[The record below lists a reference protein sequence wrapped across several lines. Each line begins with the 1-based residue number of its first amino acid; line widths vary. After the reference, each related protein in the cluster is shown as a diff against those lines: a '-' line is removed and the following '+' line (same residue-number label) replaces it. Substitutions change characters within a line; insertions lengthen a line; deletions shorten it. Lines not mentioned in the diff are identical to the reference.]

1 MKSRLYTMIGL
12 VVAVLFCISLPTLA
26 AVEGEQTTKKLL
38 VSNFSVKGCS
48 PELGTAASVAL
59 QNVIANYN
67 SSEYEVVERQILN
80 DLLSS
85 QGLALTG
92 LLRRSTS
99 RRVDADFLL
108 EGDLSFARESFTL
121 SVSLIDAASHISVRE
136 HSITAVSV
144 EDLIAQMPQ
153 IALIILDLTLAIE
166 AGPLPPVEHVEYN
179 SWYSDNSGI
188 HNGGQII
195 LDISGNSF
203 TGISIESYGRARM
216 SGTIQGNIL
225 SGVYEASYGWGNFEL
240 EVREGWNR
248 LKGSYYQVSNG
259 ANGEWSAVLK

>member
-1 MKSRLYTMIGL
+1 MKSRLYAMIGL
-12 VVAVLFCISLPTLA
+12 VVALFFCISLPALA
-26 AVEGEQTTKKLL
+26 AVGQHSPKKLL

-59 QNVIANYN
+59 QNVIANYDQ
-67 SSEYEVVERQILN
+67 SKYEVVERQVLN

-85 QGLALTG
+85 QGLPLTG
-92 LLRRSTS
+92 LLGKTKSKNA
-99 RRVDADFLL
+99 DADFLL

-121 SVSLIDAASHISVRE
+121 FISLVDASSYMSVRE
-136 HSITAVSV
+136 HSITASSV
-144 EDLIAQMPQ
+144 EDLLAQMPT
-153 IALIILDLTLAIE
+153 IALIILDLALAIE

-195 LDISGNSF
+195 LDIRGNSF
-203 TGISIESYGRARM
+203 TGTSIESYGLARM
-216 SGTIQGNIL
+216 SGTIQGSIL
-225 SGVYEASYGWGNFEL
+225 SGVYEASYGWGNFEF
-240 EVREGWNR
+240 EVRNGWNS

-259 ANGEWSAVLK
+259 ANGEWSGVLK

>member
-1 MKSRLYTMIGL
+1 MKNRLYAMIGL
-12 VVAVLFCISLPTLA
+12 VVSLFFCMSLSALA
-26 AVEGEQTTKKLL
+26 AEGQQTPKRLL

-67 SSEYEVVERQILN
+67 QSQYEVVERQILN

-92 LLRRSTS
+92 LLGRSTKKN
-99 RRVDADFLL
+99 VDADFLL
-108 EGDLSFARESFTL
+108 EGDLSFAGESFTL
-121 SVSLIDAASHISVRE
+121 FISLVDAASHISVRQ
-136 HSITAVSV
+136 HSITAASV
-144 EDLIAQMPQ
+144 EDLLGQMPK
-153 IALIILDLTLAIE
+153 IALIILDLALAIE

-179 SWYSDNSGI
+179 SWYSDKSGV

-195 LDISGNSF
+195 LDIRGNSF
-203 TGISIESYGRARM
+203 TGTSIESYGLARM

-225 SGVYEASYGWGNFEL
+225 SGVYEASYGWGNFEF

-259 ANGEWSAVLK
+259 ANGVWSGVLK